1 MQNNFREAKKR
12 RIKFV
17 PPMRPTH
24 LVTSF
29 YRIYEAVIFH
39 FHAGLDCYECC
50 WLVLDANH
58 SLHIFFC
65 VRLALVLLGYG
76 EELVLSFFF
85 CFVLQ
90 STTPGQRT
98 EKHFARKRKA
108 TVDGDSPGKVL
119 HMCLTLMEQNF

>member
-1 MQNNFREAKKR
+1 MAKSWDKHYKIVYHTIFSNPDFFPIQCCRCRMGFLSMQNNFREAKNR

-17 PPMRPTH
+17 PPMGPTH
-24 LVTSF
+24 VVTSF

-65 VRLALVLLGYG
+65 VRLALALLGYG
-76 EELVLSFFF
+76 EELVFFF
-85 CFVLQ
+85 NFFLLCF
-90 STTPGQRT
+90 
-98 EKHFARKRKA
+98 
-108 TVDGDSPGKVL
+108 
-119 HMCLTLMEQNF
+119 